1 MLGHCLRFSKF
12 SPVSIPS
19 KCGVVQK
26 SETRNIFPHFSHT
39 RTKKPLGI
47 FPFPI
52 SDQMYS
58 AAVEMGLDA
67 LRESIRMATATQRR
81 QFGHPQATTTTATA
95 AAPQYAPPAA
105 SDPPRVAAAVTRG
118 GKKRKLEELED
129 KNQKLKEES
138 QKLKEESQKHMRSF
152 TTQVQANNKNKWFW
166 QGKFDGMK
174 KLLEELIQ
182 TLEDKNQKLER
193 QSWIW
198 QGKFEMMEELHD
210 AFIQRGRVAR
220 APANNQEAPPAPP
233 VLRTQDTEVLRDVYL
248 LRRPELMCP
257 ITQTIM
263 IDPVFTSNGHTYER
277 KAIERWLKKKLTDP
291 LTNEAV
297 SDTLIPNKA
306 MKSEIQEMPFR
317 F

>member
-129 KNQKLKEES
+129 KNQELKEES

-233 VLRTQDTEVLRDVYL
+233 VLRTQDTEVLRDEYL

-257 ITQTIM
+257 ITQTVM